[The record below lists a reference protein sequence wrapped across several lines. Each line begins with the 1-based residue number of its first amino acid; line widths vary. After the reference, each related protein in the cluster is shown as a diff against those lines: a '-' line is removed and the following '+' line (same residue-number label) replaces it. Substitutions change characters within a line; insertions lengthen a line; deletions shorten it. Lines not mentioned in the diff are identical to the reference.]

1 MVTGIPKIF
10 PAIPSGLALAT
21 LRVAWVPAPDASLE
35 AYPSVEIEATA
46 FLSCTLASTWA
57 HKDPVNIVSAIW
69 WMNTQSDAVAN
80 QA

>member
-46 FLSCTLASTWA
+46 FLSFVPWHRLGPTKIRSIPFQLFGG
-57 HKDPVNIVSAIW
+57 
-69 WMNTQSDAVAN
+69 
-80 QA
+80 